1 MVTPLQEILEKQFR
15 MQYWLHLSIQ
25 DYSETELKE
34 LNWLYARL
42 IKQLNDENAPKSK
55 EGQRS

>member
-42 IKQLNDENAPKSK
+42 IKQLNDENTPKSK